1 MTTSHELGEM
11 ALVLAREGFDTRVAT
26 MVEAAKG
33 DTAALSAAVLSLT
46 SPATK
51 AGTAE
56 YVAFTY
62 LSAAF
67 ARTLG
72 FER

>member
-1 MTTSHELGEM
+1 MPTSHELKEM
-11 ALVLAREGFDTRVAT
+11 ALGLAREGFDIRVAT
-26 MVEAAKG
+26 MVDAAKG
-33 DTAALSAAVLSLT
+33 DADALSAAVLSLT
-46 SPATK
+46 TRSTK

-67 ARTLG
+67 AQTLG